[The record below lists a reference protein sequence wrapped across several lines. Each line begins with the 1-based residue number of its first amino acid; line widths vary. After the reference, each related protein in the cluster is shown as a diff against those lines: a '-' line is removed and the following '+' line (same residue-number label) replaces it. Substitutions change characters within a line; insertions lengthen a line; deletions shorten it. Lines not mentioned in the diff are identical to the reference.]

1 MVPACFGRTIQH
13 RFHRMSTSNSSAP
26 GSSTPGGELE
36 QISPGAWPTENGGQ
50 AENSV
55 PSLSSPSALR
65 LPNPSAAKQVSGK
78 GKDGKSDSPQKQQG
92 IGRKFKG

>member
-1 MVPACFGRTIQH
+1 
-13 RFHRMSTSNSSAP
+13 MSTSNSSAP

-55 PSLSSPSALR
+55 PSLLSPSVLR
-65 LPNPSAAKQVSGK
+65 LPKPGAAKQPPDNKEGR
-78 GKDGKSDSPQKQQG
+78 KDAIPQK
-92 IGRKFKG
+92 